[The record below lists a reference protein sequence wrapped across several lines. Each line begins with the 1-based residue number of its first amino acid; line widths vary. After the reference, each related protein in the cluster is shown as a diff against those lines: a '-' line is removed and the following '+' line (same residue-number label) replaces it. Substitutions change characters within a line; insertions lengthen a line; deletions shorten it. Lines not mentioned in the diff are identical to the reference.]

1 MYRLSLILA
10 VISLFCLPVMAQVTP
25 KVEIF
30 GGYSHGRVNT
40 EVNLTNLIFVG
51 ATFSP
56 GASLRNEFAPRSAT
70 LAQPL
75 PSSFTVPIYMNLNG
89 WNASITGNVNHWF
102 GVVADFS
109 GHYGTPSILG
119 VGLETQVHS
128 FLFGPRFTYRHSER
142 ITPYVHALFGAS
154 HLRFNVPLI
163 PMETTDTAFA
173 MALGGGMDVKVREH
187 VAIRLAQVDYFM
199 TRFSPFSILESQNN
213 IRISTGLVFR
223 LGSR

>member
-1 MYRLSLILA
+1 MRKLLLTLA
-10 VISLFCLPVMAQVTP
+10 VISVFCLPAVAQETP

-40 EVNLTNLIFVG
+40 ELNFTNVLLTG
-51 ATFSP
+51 AAVPSGFTSP
-56 GASLRNEFAPRSAT
+56 SAT
-70 LAQPL
+70 LVQFT
-75 PSSFTVPIYMNLNG
+75 PSNFNVPIYMNLNG

-109 GHYGTPSILG
+109 GHYGTPSILSL
-119 VGLETQVHS
+119 GLETHVHS
-128 FLFGPRFTYRHSER
+128 FLFGPRFSYRHSER

-154 HLRFNVPLI
+154 HLNFKVPLI
-163 PMETTDTAFA
+163 PLETTDNAFA
-173 MALGGGMDVKVREH
+173 MALGGGLDVKVHPH

-199 TRFSPFSILESQNN
+199 TRFNLFSVIESQNN

-223 LGSR
+223 FGSR